1 MELTCC
7 LLCGLEAYVL
17 RIAFRVRLGCN
28 MLCYY
33 VLLISTLCCWF
44 CLTAVLAECALVYE
58 EIVRRN
64 IFHSGVVI
72 SQLHVMPVY
81 TYASLMI

>member
-7 LLCGLEAYVL
+7 LLCVLEAYVL

-44 CLTAVLAECALVYE
+44 GLTAVLAECALVYE
-58 EIVRRN
+58 EIAKEKYLSFRGGN
-64 IFHSGVVI
+64 ISI
-72 SQLHVMPVY
+72 ACYASI
-81 TYASLMI
+81 YASLMI